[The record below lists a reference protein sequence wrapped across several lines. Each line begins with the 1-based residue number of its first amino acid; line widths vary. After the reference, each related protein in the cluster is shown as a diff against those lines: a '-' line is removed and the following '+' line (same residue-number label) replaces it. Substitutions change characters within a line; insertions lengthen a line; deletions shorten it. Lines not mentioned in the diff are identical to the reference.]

1 MARTFGKLEVLG
13 NAGADAEMRFTPG
26 GKPVTS
32 FPVAVNRRWSDQD
45 GEKREDTMWIDIITW
60 NKQAE
65 IANQFVRKGDLVLV
79 NGTLRVRTWQDKN
92 NGENKFRLECQA
104 REVTFLE
111 KRDNGR
117 ADLEAERDSEIDEL
131 PF

>member
-32 FPVAVNRRWSDQD
+32 FPIAVNRRWSDQD
-45 GEKREDTMWIDIITW
+45 GEKREETMWIDIITW

-65 IANQFVRKGDLVLV
+65 TVNQAVKKGDLVLV
-79 NGTLRVRTWQDKN
+79 NGTLRTRTWQGDDGQN
-92 NGENKFRLECQA
+92 RFRLECQA